1 MRLGRFVVAVFVG
14 LGAETFD
21 FGFGGDAA
29 FLEPE
34 ARFLRQP
41 IWTGP
46 RGKLNGTM
54 PLNIAGVRER
64 PCDANGGPTFRW
76 SGAQQLDNSS
86 LVLRQDFENGRRWL
100 GCRRQYHVVPQR
112 VAWRENAKP
121 SERESFPPMCWIRVD
136 QFDVVQYLRRK
147 GVIW

>member
-21 FGFGGDAA
+21 FRFGGDAA

-100 GCRRQYHVVPQR
+100 GAAAITTSSRN
-112 VAWRENAKP
+112 E
-121 SERESFPPMCWIRVD
+121 
-136 QFDVVQYLRRK
+136 
-147 GVIW
+147 